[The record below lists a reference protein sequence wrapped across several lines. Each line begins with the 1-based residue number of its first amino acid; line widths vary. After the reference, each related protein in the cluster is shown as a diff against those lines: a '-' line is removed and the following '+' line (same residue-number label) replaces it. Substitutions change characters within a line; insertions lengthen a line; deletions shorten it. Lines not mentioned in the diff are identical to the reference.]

1 MKIYRAVGIVAL
13 AFGVASPAALAQGKA
28 KGAAKGR
35 AKAQARQQQK
45 QNEQEHRQ
53 SAEQMRF
60 YGLDKNNDG
69 IITRAEWSGNDQSF
83 REHDTNGDGILS
95 GNEVRPAG
103 ETFEGDQGRSLVRF
117 DQADRNGDG
126 RIERDEW
133 IGNTAAFNRADR
145 NADGVIT
152 RDEFSTALADR
163 AAGTSGAEMN
173 QANRSRREEITARF
187 NRADRNADG
196 RITRDEWT
204 GNPTAFD
211 RMDRNGDGLITR
223 AEFSTAVADRAART
237 SEAPASRNA
246 TRAYQAG
253 YDKGLVEGRQ
263 AGREDKN
270 VNGGK
275 WDLEGQR
282 ELEQADSGY
291 RPELGDRADYQAGY
305 RAAFRLGY
313 REGFGPRR

>member
-1 MKIYRAVGIVAL
+1 MKIYRAIGILAL
-13 AFGVASPAALAQGKA
+13 AFGLASPAALAQGKG

-35 AKAQARQQQK
+35 AKAQAQQQQ
-45 QNEQEHRQ
+45 QNEQSARQ
-53 SAEQMRF
+53 SAEQIRF
-60 YGLDKNNDG
+60 YGMDKNNDG
-69 IITRAEWSGNDQSF
+69 VITRSEWSGNDQSF

-95 GNEVRPAG
+95 GDEVRPGG
-103 ETFEGDQGRSLVRF
+103 EAILGQGRSLVRF

-126 RIERDEW
+126 RIARDEW
-133 IGNTAAFNRADR
+133 PGNVAAFNRADR

-163 AAGTSGAEMN
+163 AAGTSGDAAMN
-173 QANRSRREEITARF
+173 QADRSRREDITARF
-187 NRADRNADG
+187 NRVDRNGDG
-196 RITRDEWT
+196 RIARDEWA
-204 GNPTAFD
+204 GNASAFD
-211 RMDRNGDGLITR
+211 RMDRNGDGVITR
-223 AEFSTAVADRAART
+223 EEYSTAVADRASGAA
-237 SEAPASRNA
+237 APRNA
-246 TRAYQAG
+246 SRAYQAG
-253 YDKGLVEGRQ
+253 YDKGLAEGRQ

-270 VNGGK
+270 VNGGN

-291 RPELGDRADYQAGY
+291 RPEFGDRADYQTGY

>member
-13 AFGVASPAALAQGKA
+13 AFGVASSAALAQGKG

-35 AKAQARQQQK
+35 AKGQTHQQQK
-45 QNEQEHRQ
+45 QNEQTRRA
-53 SAEQMRF
+53 SEQIRF
-60 YGLDKNNDG
+60 YGLDRNSDG
-69 IITRAEWSGNDQSF
+69 VITRAEWSGNDQSF

-95 GNEVRPAG
+95 GNEVRPGG
-103 ETFEGDQGRSLVRF
+103 EAIVGNQGLSLVRF

-126 RIERDEW
+126 RIARDEW
-133 IGNTAAFNRADR
+133 IGSTAAFNRADR

-152 RDEFSTALADR
+152 RDEFSTANANR
-163 AAGTSGAEMN
+163 SAGTSG
-173 QANRSRREEITARF
+173 
-187 NRADRNADG
+187 
-196 RITRDEWT
+196 
-204 GNPTAFD
+204 
-211 RMDRNGDGLITR
+211 
-223 AEFSTAVADRAART
+223 VA
-237 SEAPASRNA
+237 ASRNA
-246 TRAYQAG
+246 TRAYQTG
-253 YDKGLVEGRQ
+253 YDRGLAEGRQ

-282 ELEQADSGY
+282 ELELDDSGL
-291 RPELGDRADYQAGY
+291 RAELGERADYQSGY

>member
-1 MKIYRAVGIVAL
+1 MKIYRAIVIVAL

-35 AKAQARQQQK
+35 TKAQTHQQQK
-45 QNEQEHRQ
+45 QNEQSARQ
-53 SAEQMRF
+53 SGEQIRF
-60 YGLDKNNDG
+60 YGMDKNNDG
-69 IITRAEWSGNDQSF
+69 VITRAEWSGNDQSF

-95 GNEVRPAG
+95 GNEVRPGGKAVL
-103 ETFEGDQGRSLVRF
+103 GDQDRSLVRF

-126 RIERDEW
+126 RIARDEW
-133 IGNTAAFNRADR
+133 TRSAAAFNRMDR

-152 RDEFSTALADR
+152 RDEFSTAYADR
-163 AAGTSGAEMN
+163 AAGTSGDAAMN
-173 QANRSRREEITARF
+173 QADRARREEITARF
-187 NRADRNADG
+187 NRMDRNADG
-196 RITRDEWT
+196 RIARDEWT
-204 GNPTAFD
+204 GKAEAFN
-211 RMDRNGDGLITR
+211 RMDRNGDGVITR
-223 AEFSTAVADRAART
+223 DEYSAAIADRTSGAA
-237 SEAPASRNA
+237 PPRNA

-253 YDKGLVEGRQ
+253 YDKGLAEGRQ

-291 RPELGDRADYQAGY
+291 RPELGDRADYQSGY
-305 RAAFRLGY
+305 RAAFRLAY